1 MITLSYFRPPKQY
14 NLTKLCPF
22 GSLLMI
28 TPLLGAYFVISLQL
42 SLFFHTLAV
51 VVIGLVLLENA
62 ARTQRKKTLFDVA
75 FPHKKTITNSYPKS
89 NILNVNNR
97 VVFSAPKK

>member
-42 SLFFHTLAV
+42 SLFFHTLAQCWAV

-75 FPHKKTITNSYPKS
+75 FPHKKKQLQGVPHLHENH
-89 NILNVNNR
+89 
-97 VVFSAPKK
+97 

>member
-1 MITLSYFRPPKQY
+1 
-14 NLTKLCPF
+14 
-22 GSLLMI
+22 MI

-42 SLFFHTLAV
+42 SLFFHTLAQCWAV

>member
-14 NLTKLCPF
+14 NLTKSCPF

-42 SLFFHTLAV
+42 SLFFHTLAQCWAV

-62 ARTQRKKTLFDVA
+62 ARTQRNKTLFEDA
-75 FPHKKTITNSYPKS
+75 LLPEKIITNNYPKS
-89 NILNVNNR
+89 NIFNV
-97 VVFSAPKK
+97 

>member
-1 MITLSYFRPPKQY
+1 
-14 NLTKLCPF
+14 
-22 GSLLMI
+22 MI

-42 SLFFHTLAV
+42 SLFFHTLAQCWAV

-75 FPHKKTITNSYPKS
+75 FPHKKQLQIV
-89 NILNVNNR
+89 ILNQT
-97 VVFSAPKK
+97 FWMAECK

>member
-42 SLFFHTLAV
+42 SLFFHTLAQCWAV

-62 ARTQRKKTLFDVA
+62 ARTQRNKTLFEDA
-75 FPHKKTITNSYPKS
+75 LLPEKIITNNYPKS
-89 NILNVNNR
+89 NIFNV
-97 VVFSAPKK
+97 